1 MPWKETCAVNERE
14 KFIQQCEGNEN
25 FAELCRQYGISRK
38 TGYQWVRRYEALG
51 PAGLLDR
58 QPIAQ
63 HHPQAREAEVVDEV
77 VRLRKEHPHWG
88 PKKLLGY
95 LLGKHPEGDWPA
107 ASTIGDWLNKYGLI
121 RPRRRRLRSPGGSG
135 ALVERGP
142 EPNAEWCADF
152 KGSFVLGDGK
162 RCYPL
167 TVTDE
172 YSRYLLLCEGL
183 LITKDKL
190 VQEQFARVFCEYGL
204 PQRIRTDNGVPFAS
218 VGPGGLT
225 ALSVWWLKLGIQLD
239 RIELAQPQQ
248 NGVHERMHRTLKAEA
263 LNPPAADLV
272 TQQRVFD
279 LFRREYNQV
288 RPHEA
293 LEQTPPAVHY
303 AVSRRSYPR
312 GLESPSYQDM
322 KVRWVS
328 PGGVISWRGHAVNVG
343 ACLGG
348 EPVGLRQISESS
360 WEVMYGPVRLGR
372 LDDRDKE
379 GTLHRD

>member
-1 MPWKETCAVNERE
+1 M
-14 KFIQQCEGNEN
+14 
-25 FAELCRQYGISRK
+25 
-38 TGYQWVRRYEALG
+38 
-51 PAGLLDR
+51 
-58 QPIAQ
+58 
-63 HHPQAREAEVVDEV
+63 
-77 VRLRKEHPHWG
+77 
-88 PKKLLGY
+88 
-95 LLGKHPEGDWPA
+95 
-107 ASTIGDWLNKYGLI
+107 
-121 RPRRRRLRSPGGSG
+121 
-135 ALVERGP
+135 
-142 EPNAEWCADF
+142 
-152 KGSFVLGDGK
+152 
-162 RCYPL
+162 
-167 TVTDE
+167 
-172 YSRYLLLCEGL
+172 

-204 PQRIRTDNGVPFAS
+204 PRRIRTDNGVPFAS

-263 LNPPAADLV
+263 LNPPEANLLA
-272 TQQRVFD
+272 QQRVFD
-279 LFRREYNQV
+279 VFRREYNQV

-293 LEQTPPAVHY
+293 LEQTPPALHY

-312 GLESPSYQDM
+312 VLESPSYEDM

-328 PGGVISWRGHAVNVG
+328 SGGLMSWRGHPVPVG

-348 EPVGLRQISESS
+348 EPVGLRQISDSS
-360 WEVMYGPVRLGR
+360 WEVMYGSVRLGR